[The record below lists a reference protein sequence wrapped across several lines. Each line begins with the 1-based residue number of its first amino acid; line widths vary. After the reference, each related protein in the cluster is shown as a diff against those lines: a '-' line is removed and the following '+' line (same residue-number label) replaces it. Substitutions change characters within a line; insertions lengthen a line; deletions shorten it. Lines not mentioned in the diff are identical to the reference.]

1 MKNYIRKNNG
11 ITLIALIVTIV
22 VLLIL
27 AGVTINLIFSENGII
42 LKAREASEKTN
53 ESIIKEQEVLNK
65 ADEYINNINANI
77 VPDKPD
83 NPTENWDLSKVNPI
97 ESKDETP
104 IIVPVPKGYTA
115 SNVDG
120 ENTVKDGF
128 VIYEGTDEVNDTNKD
143 TARLT
148 KNQFVWVP
156 VSDINEMYGT
166 DSTGKKWGKTY
177 TFSEEG
183 ITALNWEENNG
194 IMQLKNSTGD
204 GSYREPDILT
214 SFDTDAEL
222 SKYNIGASTQ
232 IEFNN
237 QLEDEFYSM
246 LESVE
251 KYGGFYI
258 GRYETGNLN
267 QKEAVVVKNN
277 NDIAMQNWYTQYN
290 LAKTI
295 AADTN
300 VTTTMIWGSQWDATM
315 RWMYESGDLNKK
327 IYTYN
332 SDGKG
337 NYNSDAIIPTG
348 TIEEYSVNNIY
359 DMAGNVVDWT
369 IEANTDDYRINR
381 GGNINHGGMED
392 PASERYID
400 DSPTTNNTVYGSR
413 VSLYISK

>member
-369 IEANTDDYRINR
+369 IEANTDAYRINR